1 MYSAVAEHFRTKH
14 WVRSQWD
21 SFPAV
26 ASADPSHGA
35 GGKHCLWI
43 LSYLFFLN
51 RGLRSARVTYQQD
64 PKRCWSVVKKR
75 SLL

>member
-14 WVRSQWD
+14 WVRSRWD

-26 ASADPSHGA
+26 ASADPSHGT
-35 GGKHCLWI
+35 GGKHRLWI

-51 RGLRSARVTYQQD
+51 RGLRSVRVTYQQD
-64 PKRCWSVVKKR
+64 PELCWGVLKKG

>member
-21 SFPAV
+21 SFPAA

-35 GGKHCLWI
+35 GGKHRLWI

-64 PKRCWSVVKKR
+64 PELCWSVLKKG